1 MNKLF
6 THWKQLIVLLAFV
19 VLFFLLMDL
28 NNRLGDLSR
37 LNNQLTKIETQV
49 AGLKATESALST
61 QIIYSTSEAAVNEY
75 ARNHGL
81 IREGEKLIVPMGEGA
96 PQSFVNIQ
104 PEPTPAPIRNVDV
117 WWALFFGE

>member
-1 MNKLF
+1 MSRLF
-6 THWKQLIVLLAFV
+6 THWKQWLVLLAFV

-37 LNNQLTKIETQV
+37 LNNQLAKIETQV

-81 IREGEKLIVPMGEGA
+81 IREGEKLIVPLGEGT
-96 PQSFVNIQ
+96 PQSQVNIQ
-104 PEPTPAPIRNVDV
+104 PEVTPSPVRNVEV

>member
-1 MNKLF
+1 MSKIF
-6 THWKQLIVLLAFV
+6 THWKQVLVLIAFV

-28 NNRLGDLSR
+28 NSRLGDLSR
-37 LNNQLTKIETQV
+37 LNNQLVKIETQV

-75 ARNHGL
+75 AREHGL
-81 IREGEKLIVPMGEGA
+81 IREGEKLIVPVGEST
-96 PQSFVNIQ
+96 PQGVVNIT
-104 PEPTPAPIRNVDV
+104 PEPTPIPVKNVDV